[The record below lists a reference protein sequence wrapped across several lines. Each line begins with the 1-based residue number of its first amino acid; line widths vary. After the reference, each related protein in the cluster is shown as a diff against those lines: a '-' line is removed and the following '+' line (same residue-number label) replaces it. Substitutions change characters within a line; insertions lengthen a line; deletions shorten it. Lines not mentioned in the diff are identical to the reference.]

1 MTFLLHY
8 YRIMA
13 VSNMRLVYLGVI
25 IIVALWGASQAMMV
39 SLQCIPLQ
47 AVWYTN
53 GVINIVSD
61 FTIMILPLPIV
72 WKLNL
77 PPSQK
82 FLLSGIF
89 GLGFF
94 TIGVSILRLQYL
106 TPQPDQTWWNVTAA
120 SWSLAEL
127 VSAITCAC
135 LPTLKPLLVRIKAWV
150 PHLGK
155 GDNTFTFKSRVGKK
169 TQS

>member
-61 FTIMILPLPIV
+61 FNIMILPLPIV

-89 GLGFF
+89 GLGFLWVLHLMF
-94 TIGVSILRLQYL
+94 YLRFVDTLFPVQLAFRYYDCNISPLNQTKHGGTLQ
-106 TPQPDQTWWNVTAA
+106 QPHGPSQN
-120 SWSLAEL
+120 SCLPSLAL
-127 VSAITCAC
+127 VFQLSSLC
-135 LPTLKPLLVRIKAWV
+135 L
-150 PHLGK
+150 
-155 GDNTFTFKSRVGKK
+155 
-169 TQS
+169 